1 MELDEQ
7 QAEERMSQLRELWCA
22 WDPLGVLHDPD
33 WPRSEYDDYL
43 DPTLD
48 LLDRGGSEQDLE
60 EYLRAAT
67 EFTMGLEAGVATTKM
82 FASMVISWYDAEWR
96 GAEKRPSHESE
107 PA

>member
-1 MELDEQ
+1 MEFDEEQ
-7 QAEERMSQLRELWCA
+7 TGRRLAQLRELWCA

-67 EFTMGLEAGVATTKM
+67 EFTMGLEPGVATTQM
-82 FASMVISWYDAEWR
+82 FAAMVLSWYDAEWR
-96 GAEKRPSHESE
+96 GVGKHDL
-107 PA
+107 